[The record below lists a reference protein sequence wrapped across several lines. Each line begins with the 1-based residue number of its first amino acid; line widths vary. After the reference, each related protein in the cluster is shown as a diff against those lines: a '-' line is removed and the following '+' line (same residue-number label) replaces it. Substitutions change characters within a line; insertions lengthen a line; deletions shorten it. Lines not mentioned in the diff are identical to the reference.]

1 MVANT
6 RHTNRKPKRK
16 KRIYHRRKVC
26 RFCADTENNRKYREA
41 GFGDNLDWLIEN
53 VCKCRGD
60 E

>member
-1 MVANT
+1 MMTCRYCAN
-6 RHTNRKPKRK
+6 
-16 KRIYHRRKVC
+16 
-26 RFCADTENNRKYREA
+26 TENNRKYREA